1 MCGYVGQQ
9 RYRQYWD
16 FLQFT
21 AEHKQEI
28 WASKEAP
35 LTAASVSELC
45 LGLENA
51 QHNVSATSC
60 VLLCMQNSSTV
71 SVQHMC
77 APMQHS
83 SAVYWQEKGWDLDF
97 GCFMVLSP
105 SHLHSVCYRGCAFT
119 GKIQIQ
125 EKYKCIYRF
134 SYPQV
139 NKQCWGKKAFSI

>member
-1 MCGYVGQQ
+1 MVM
-9 RYRQYWD
+9 
-16 FLQFT
+16 
-21 AEHKQEI
+21 
-28 WASKEAP
+28 WASSATDSIWTSCSSLLSTNRRFGQAKKRL

-77 APMQHS
+77 APMQHP

-119 GKIQIQ
+119 GKIQI
-125 EKYKCIYRF
+125 
-134 SYPQV
+134 
-139 NKQCWGKKAFSI
+139 